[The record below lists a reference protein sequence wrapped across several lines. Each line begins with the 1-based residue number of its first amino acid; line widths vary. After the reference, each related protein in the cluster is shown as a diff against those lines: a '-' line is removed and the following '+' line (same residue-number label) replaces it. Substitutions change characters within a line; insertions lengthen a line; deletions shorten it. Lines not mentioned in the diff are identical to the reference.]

1 MTNETEQYW
10 YPVTQE
16 GVHSFLKSKSEK
28 TRMFFDLMLH
38 NSKVCNILKRLF
50 VHLEKKRLSKTLE
63 EYSTIPEIIEDYEET
78 TKKRLENQ
86 NWLSKKFSEYVL
98 LPVFIGYL
106 NSLLDVDLGSL
117 RQKEEIEF
125 TQAMFLASIYLHL

>member
-16 GVHSFLKSKSEK
+16 GIHSYLKSKSEK
-28 TRMFFDLMLH
+28 TRMFFDLML
-38 NSKVCNILKRLF
+38 NNPKVCSILKGLF
-50 VHLEKKRLSKTLE
+50 VRLEKKQLSKTLE
-63 EYSTIPEIIEDYEET
+63 EYSSIPELMEDFEET
-78 TKKRLENQ
+78 SKKRLANKT
-86 NWLSKKFSEYVL
+86 WISKKFSEYVL
-98 LPVFIGYL
+98 IPFVIGYL

-117 RQKEEIEF
+117 RQKEEVEF